1 MSETISYLRR
11 FVNGGDSRPDSQRHS
26 RMLLVGAIHEPGP
39 LVTRPAPVVEKTI
52 NDAGVLEHD
61 VIHVAVRLTVQS
73 DGANRRG

>member
-1 MSETISYLRR
+1 
-11 FVNGGDSRPDSQRHS
+11 
-26 RMLLVGAIHEPGP
+26 MLLVGAIHEPGP